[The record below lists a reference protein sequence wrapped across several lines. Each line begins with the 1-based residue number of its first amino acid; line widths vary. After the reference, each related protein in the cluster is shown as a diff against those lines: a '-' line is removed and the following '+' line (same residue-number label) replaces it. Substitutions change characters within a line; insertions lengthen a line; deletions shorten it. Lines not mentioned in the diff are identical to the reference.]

1 MTLRILFAIHGP
13 RDAHT
18 AVYLTV
24 LRRAAFLERQGHSV
38 DVLTPGDLL
47 FGSVPRLQPLLLPLG
62 LASRS
67 LREYDVVIFH
77 SYLAWAHQVRRL
89 ARPVRAA
96 RPVTVVAFHGLEP
109 LYHEAV
115 AAELSRTNERLS
127 RRFHVLHRMLL
138 PRLLKFACGRAH
150 RVFCLNSAERA
161 FLVAHGWTEPSRV
174 VVLPNGVE
182 EDLLRHERIYE
193 SRANRLLFTGQWVRA
208 KGIRYLARAFEAIAA
223 ESPVAELTCLGTGA
237 DRETVLQTFVPGV
250 HQRIRVLPRVDR
262 EELARELARADLFMF
277 PSLSEGFSGALVEAM
292 AAALPV
298 IATNVGAAADLLT
311 DGRNALVVP
320 AADADALAAAAT
332 RLLSDPTLRRRLG
345 ASAQT
350 TAQRYEWT
358 RVNQTFAAEILQ
370 AVGEVA

>member
-47 FGSVPRLQPLLLPLG
+47 FGSVPRLQPA
-62 LASRS
+62 LAAARPAPSRS

-77 SYLAWAHQVRRL
+77 SHLAWAHQVRRL
-89 ARPVRAA
+89 ARLVRAA

-127 RRFHVLHRMLL
+127 RRFHVLHRMLV
-138 PRLLKFACGRAH
+138 PNLLKFACRRAH

-182 EDLLRHERIYE
+182 EDLLRHSSGSMRPVLIACCSPGSGCARRASDIWRAR
-193 SRANRLLFTGQWVRA
+193 SRR
-208 KGIRYLARAFEAIAA
+208 
-223 ESPVAELTCLGTGA
+223 SPLS
-237 DRETVLQTFVPGV
+237 LQ
-250 HQRIRVLPRVDR
+250 
-262 EELARELARADLFMF
+262 
-277 PSLSEGFSGALVEAM
+277 
-292 AAALPV
+292 
-298 IATNVGAAADLLT
+298 
-311 DGRNALVVP
+311 
-320 AADADALAAAAT
+320 
-332 RLLSDPTLRRRLG
+332 
-345 ASAQT
+345 
-350 TAQRYEWT
+350 
-358 RVNQTFAAEILQ
+358 
-370 AVGEVA
+370 